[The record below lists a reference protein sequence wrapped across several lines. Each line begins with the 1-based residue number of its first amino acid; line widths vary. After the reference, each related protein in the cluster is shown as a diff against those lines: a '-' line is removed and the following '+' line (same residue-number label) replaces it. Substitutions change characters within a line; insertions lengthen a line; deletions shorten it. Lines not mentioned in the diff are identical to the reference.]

1 MNYEEFS
8 PKAKQAIEHIRK
20 FLNANKNNIEKHN
33 SRWPEII
40 LCDIKYVLGTIIYH
54 SAISFLCTRE
64 EASEIE
70 EFCNSK
76 HYWLD

>member
-1 MNYEEFS
+1 MNYEKFS
-8 PKAKQAIEHIRK
+8 PEAKQAIEHIRK
-20 FLNANKNNIEKHN
+20 FLNANKNNVEKPN

-40 LCDIKYVLGTIIYH
+40 ISDTRYMLGTIIYN
-54 SAISFLCTRE
+54 SAISFLCTRK
-64 EASEIE
+64 EAIEIE